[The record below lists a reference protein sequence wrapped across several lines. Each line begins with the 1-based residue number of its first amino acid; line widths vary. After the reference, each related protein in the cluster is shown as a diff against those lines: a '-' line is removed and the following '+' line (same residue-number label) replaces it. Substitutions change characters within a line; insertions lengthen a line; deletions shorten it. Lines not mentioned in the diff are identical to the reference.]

1 MYSHIMENPKSRKKP
16 RPIIAS
22 IVRYY
27 DRRDVFMSK
36 NCLKG
41 KGKSITESLTA
52 FRMHKLKNARDEHR
66 FFNVWTLNGKILFK
80 SCDNLKPN
88 VYYG

>member
-1 MYSHIMENPKSRKKP
+1 MYSHRMDNPKSRKKP
-16 RPIIAS
+16 RPIIARF
-22 IVRYY
+22 VRYY
-27 DRRDVFMSK
+27 DKRDVFMSK

-52 FRMHKLKNARDEHR
+52 FRMHKLKNSRDENR
-66 FFNVWTLNGKILFK
+66 FFNVWTRYGKILFK
-80 SCDNLKPN
+80 SCDNTNPN